1 MGVENK
7 WPAPSF
13 LSWYRG
19 ELCTASQRSPVGL
32 NPNCPQENLL
42 GNHSLPLV
50 FWFTSPLSLAALL
63 LVLPGVT
70 CHLNLLA
77 PTFLSQDWLL
87 GNPNLRQVRRRNPKA
102 LQYEEPEMLD
112 VADLV
117 EEQLREQSLYPNTPY
132 P

>member
-50 FWFTSPLSLAALL
+50 FWLTSPLSLAALL

-70 CHLNLLA
+70 CHLNYWHPHSCLKIGFLGI
-77 PTFLSQDWLL
+77 PT
-87 GNPNLRQVRRRNPKA
+87 
-102 LQYEEPEMLD
+102 
-112 VADLV
+112 
-117 EEQLREQSLYPNTPY
+117 
-132 P
+132 